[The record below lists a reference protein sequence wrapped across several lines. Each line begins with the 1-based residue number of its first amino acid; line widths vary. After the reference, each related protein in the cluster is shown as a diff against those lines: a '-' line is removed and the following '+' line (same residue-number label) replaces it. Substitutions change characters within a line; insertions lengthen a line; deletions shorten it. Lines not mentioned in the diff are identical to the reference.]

1 MRLRASRWLVV
12 MAALLLS
19 PAVAWP
25 GGSTPDAPLNEPAM
39 EAALRRFTATD
50 LAGAAWSLPEMHGR
64 VVLLD
69 FWATWCAPCLAELP
83 RLRALREKHAE
94 SGFEIL
100 GISLDVMSRQAFVS
114 WLNRHRIDWP
124 QVHDRMG
131 YGGNVPR
138 LFAVDHLPRSVL
150 VARDGRIAAIDAR
163 GERLA
168 SLVEALVLER

>member
-1 MRLRASRWLVV
+1 MRPRASRWLV
-12 MAALLLS
+12 MLAALLLP
-19 PAVAWP
+19 PAVASP
-25 GGSTPDAPLNEPAM
+25 GGWSHDAPLNDGAM
-39 EAALRRFTATD
+39 EAALERFTATD
-50 LAGAAWSLPEMHGR
+50 LTGAAWSLPEMHGR

-83 RLRALREKHAE
+83 RLRALREKHAG

-100 GISLDVMSRQAFVS
+100 GISLDVTTRQAFVS

-131 YGGNVPR
+131 YGGKVPR
-138 LFAVDHLPRSVL
+138 LFAVDRLPRSVL

-163 GERLA
+163 GQRLA
-168 SLVEALVLER
+168 SLVEELVRER

>member
-1 MRLRASRWLVV
+1 MRPRASRWLAP
-12 MAALLLS
+12 MAALLLF

-25 GGSTPDAPLNEPAM
+25 ADSFPDAPLKDPAI
-39 EAALRRFTATD
+39 EAALGRFTATD
-50 LAGAAWSLPEMHGR
+50 LAGATWSLPEMQGR

-83 RLRALREKHAE
+83 RLGVLREKYSD

-131 YGGNVPR
+131 YAGNVPR
-138 LFAVDHLPRSVL
+138 LFAVDRLPRSVL
-150 VARDGRIAAIDAR
+150 VARDGRVAAIDAR
-163 GERLA
+163 GEQLA
-168 SLVEALVLER
+168 ALVDALVRER